1 MSKHLQTQCPHCH
14 SVFRLSVDALAQADG
29 QVRCGHCLAVFYAE
43 VSEAEP
49 EDNFID
55 DNIADDGIADNS
67 SGIDSIRYETAD
79 DRFTDVHVPLDNAAR
94 PDNPDENLDDN
105 LHDDYAVADV
115 IPAELRGQTSRKKG
129 YGFFGKLLISLA
141 VLLCLAAGALQY
153 AWYNRAELVKINQLR
168 PWLEQACELAQ
179 CNLPKARDPSQFL
192 LSSKNIFTHPNEK
205 NALMVSA
212 TIINQADFAQA
223 YPLIELRFANVRG
236 QTIAARRFSAEE
248 YLGID
253 AQHISQIPAH
263 TPISFNLEI
272 VDPGEEM
279 ISYEFEFL

>member
-1 MSKHLQTQCPHCH
+1 MSDHLQTQCPHCH
-14 SVFRLSVDALAQADG
+14 SVFRLNAEALAQADG

-43 VSEAEP
+43 VSEAELEA
-49 EDNFID
+49 EDNLFGDID
-55 DNIADDGIADNS
+55 DSN
-67 SGIDSIRYETAD
+67 GIDSIRYENAD
-79 DRFTDVHVPLDNAAR
+79 DPFSDTHDTLQDAIQADNF
-94 PDNPDENLDDN
+94 DENPADSP
-105 LHDDYAVADV
+105 HDDYVVADV
-115 IPAELRGQTSRKKG
+115 IPAELRAQSAHNRGR
-129 YGFFGKLLISLA
+129 GFFGKLFISLA

-153 AWYNRAELVKINQLR
+153 TWYNRAELVKINELR
-168 PWLEQACELAQ
+168 PWLEKACDLVAQ
-179 CNLPKARDPSQFL
+179 CNLPQARDPSQFL

-236 QTIAARRFSAEE
+236 QTIAARRFSPEE

-253 AQHISQIPAH
+253 AEHISQIPAH
-263 TPISFNLEI
+263 TPINFNLEI

>member
-1 MSKHLQTQCPHCH
+1 MSNHLQTQCPHCH
-14 SVFRLSVDALAQADG
+14 SVFRLDVDALAQADG

-43 VSEAEP
+43 VSEAE
-49 EDNFID
+49 
-55 DNIADDGIADNS
+55 ADDSITNS
-67 SGIDSIRYETAD
+67 SAEDSITFETAFETAGKTAD
-79 DRFTDVHVPLDNAAR
+79 DTFASPGQMHYDTAQATDED
-94 PDNPDENLDDN
+94 
-105 LHDDYAVADV
+105 DDYAVADV
-115 IPAELRGQTSRKKG
+115 MPAELRGQAPRSGR
-129 YGFFGKLLISLA
+129 GFFGKLFISLA
-141 VLLCLAAGALQY
+141 VLLCLAAVALQY
-153 AWYNRAELVKINQLR
+153 SWYNRADLVKINELR
-168 PWLEQACELAQ
+168 PWLEKACELAQ
-179 CNLPKARDPSQFL
+179 CNLPPARDPSQFL

>member
-1 MSKHLQTQCPHCH
+1 MNNHLQTQCPHCH
-14 SVFRLSVDALAQADG
+14 SVFRLDVAALEQADG

-49 EDNFID
+49 EPEDSPFADID
-55 DNIADDGIADNS
+55 DDSNGV
-67 SGIDSIRYETAD
+67 DSIRYESTD
-79 DRFTDVHVPLDNAAR
+79 YIFT
-94 PDNPDENLDDN
+94 ENNHTLDDAVQAIN
-105 LHDDYAVADV
+105 EDDEYAVADI
-115 IPAELRGQTSRKKG
+115 IPTELRAQTERKKG
-129 YGFFGKLLISLA
+129 YGFFGKLFISLA

-153 AWYNRAELVKINQLR
+153 AWYNRDELVKINELR
-168 PWLEQACELAQ
+168 PWLEKACELAQ
-179 CNLPKARDPSQFL
+179 CDLPQARDPSLFL

-223 YPLIELRFANVRG
+223 YPLIELRFSNVRG

-253 AQHISQIPAH
+253 AEHISQIPAH

-272 VDPGEEM
+272 VDPGDEM

>member
-1 MSKHLQTQCPHCH
+1 MTAHLQTQCPHCH
-14 SVFRLSVDALAQADG
+14 SVFRLSPDALEQADG

-43 VSEAEP
+43 VSEAEAA
-49 EDNFID
+49 
-55 DNIADDGIADNS
+55 DNITDSSADDGL
-67 SGIDSIRYETAD
+67 DSIRFENAEDTFSGHHQPQQDAVQATDAD
-79 DRFTDVHVPLDNAAR
+79 DT
-94 PDNPDENLDDN
+94 
-105 LHDDYAVADV
+105 YAVADV
-115 IPAELRGQTSRKKG
+115 IPAELRGQAPRRG
-129 YGFFGKLLISLA
+129 RGFFGKLFISLA

-168 PWLEQACELAQ
+168 PWLEQACQLAH
-179 CNLPKARDPSQFL
+179 CTLPQARDPSQFL

-236 QTIAARRFSAEE
+236 ETIAARRFSADE

-253 AQHISQIPAH
+253 AEHISQIPAH

-272 VDPGEEM
+272 VDPGEDM

>member
-1 MSKHLQTQCPHCH
+1 MTSHLQTQCPHCH
-14 SVFRLSVDALAQADG
+14 SVFRLDAAALEQADG

-43 VSEAEP
+43 VSEVDAENSLSDS
-49 EDNFID
+49 DNSL
-55 DNIADDGIADNS
+55 DDGITF
-67 SGIDSIRYETAD
+67 ETANDSLD
-79 DRFTDVHVPLDNAAR
+79 DHHDPLDDATQAT
-94 PDNPDENLDDN
+94 DND
-105 LHDDYAVADV
+105 DDYAVADV
-115 IPAELRGQTSRKKG
+115 IPAELRGQAPRTG
-129 YGFFGKLLISLA
+129 YGFFGKLFISLA

-153 AWYNRAELVKINQLR
+153 AYYNRAELVKINQLR
-168 PWLEQACELAQ
+168 PWLEKACELAQ
-179 CNLPKARDPSQFL
+179 CNLPAARDPSQFL

-253 AQHISQIPAH
+253 ADHISQIPAH

>member
-1 MSKHLQTQCPHCH
+1 MSNHLQTQCPHCH
-14 SVFRLSVDALAQADG
+14 SIFRLGVDTLAQADG

-43 VSEAEP
+43 TSEVEP
-49 EDNFID
+49 EE
-55 DNIADDGIADNS
+55 NS
-67 SGIDSIRYETAD
+67 ITYETAFETAGKTAD
-79 DRFTDVHVPLDNAAR
+79 DTFAGTDQMQYDTAQAT
-94 PDNPDENLDDN
+94 DED
-105 LHDDYAVADV
+105 DDYAVADV
-115 IPAELRGQTSRKKG
+115 MPAELRGQAPRSGR
-129 YGFFGKLLISLA
+129 GFFGKLFISLA
-141 VLLCLAAGALQY
+141 VLLCLAAVALQY
-153 AWYNRAELVKINQLR
+153 SWYNRAELVKINELR

-179 CNLPKARDPSQFL
+179 CKLPQARDPSQFL

>member
-1 MSKHLQTQCPHCH
+1 MNNHLQTQCPHCH
-14 SVFRLSVDALAQADG
+14 SIFRLSADALAQADG

-49 EDNFID
+49 EENYFGDEDSN
-55 DNIADDGIADNS
+55 
-67 SGIDSIRYETAD
+67 GIDSIRYESAD
-79 DRFTDVHVPLDNAAR
+79 KEFSKSNHA
-94 PDNPDENLDDN
+94 LDDVVQAIN
-105 LHDDYAVADV
+105 EDDEYAVADV
-115 IPAELRGQTSRKKG
+115 IPAELRAPAERKKG

-141 VLLCLAAGALQY
+141 VLLCLAAGALQFAY
-153 AWYNRAELVKINQLR
+153 YNRTELVKINELR
-168 PWLEQACELAQ
+168 PWLEKACDLVAQ
-179 CNLPKARDPSQFL
+179 CNLPQARDPSQFL

-223 YPLIELRFANVRG
+223 YPLIELRFSNVRG

-253 AQHISQIPAH
+253 TEHISQIPAH

>member
-1 MSKHLQTQCPHCH
+1 MSDHLQTQCPHCH
-14 SVFRLSVDALAQADG
+14 SIFRLDADTLAQADG

-43 VSEAEP
+43 VSEAEA
-49 EDNFID
+49 D
-55 DNIADDGIADNS
+55 DNITNS
-67 SGIDSIRYETAD
+67 SAEDSITYETAFETAGKTAD
-79 DRFTDVHVPLDNAAR
+79 DTFASPQATVED
-94 PDNPDENLDDN
+94 
-105 LHDDYAVADV
+105 DDYAVADV
-115 IPAELRGQTSRKKG
+115 MPAELRGQTPRSGR
-129 YGFFGKLLISLA
+129 GFFGKLFISLA
-141 VLLCLAAGALQY
+141 VLICLAAGALQY
-153 AWYNRAELVKINQLR
+153 SWYNRAELVKINELR

-179 CNLPKARDPSQFL
+179 CTLPQARDPSQFL

-253 AQHISQIPAH
+253 AEHISQIPAH

>member
-1 MSKHLQTQCPHCH
+1 MSDHLQTQCPHCH
-14 SVFRLSVDALAQADG
+14 SVFRLGADALAQADG

-43 VSEAEP
+43 VSEFEP
-49 EDNFID
+49 EDNL
-55 DNIADDGIADNS
+55 DND
-67 SGIDSIRYETAD
+67 GIDSIRYETAD
-79 DRFTDVHVPLDNAAR
+79 DPFSNTHDTLQDAIAADNF
-94 PDNPDENLDDN
+94 DENPADSP
-105 LHDDYAVADV
+105 HDDYAVADV
-115 IPAELRGQTSRKKG
+115 IPAELRAQSAHSKG
-129 YGFFGKLLISLA
+129 RGFFGKLFISLA

-179 CNLPKARDPSQFL
+179 CTLPQARDPSQFL

-253 AQHISQIPAH
+253 AEHISLIPAH

-272 VDPGEEM
+272 VDPGENM

>member
-1 MSKHLQTQCPHCH
+1 MSDHLQTQCPHCH
-14 SVFRLSVDALAQADG
+14 SVFRLNAEALAQADG

-43 VSEAEP
+43 VSEVELEA
-49 EDNFID
+49 EDNLFGDID
-55 DNIADDGIADNS
+55 DSN
-67 SGIDSIRYETAD
+67 GIDSIRYENAD
-79 DRFTDVHVPLDNAAR
+79 EQFSESNHAPDDVMQATNED
-94 PDNPDENLDDN
+94 
-105 LHDDYAVADV
+105 DDYAVADV
-115 IPAELRGQTSRKKG
+115 IPAELRAPAERKQG
-129 YGFFGKLLISLA
+129 HGFFGKLFISLA
-141 VLLCLAAGALQY
+141 VLLCLAAGALQFAY
-153 AWYNRAELVKINQLR
+153 YHRAELVKINELR
-168 PWLEQACELAQ
+168 PWLEKACDLVAQ
-179 CNLPKARDPSQFL
+179 CNLPQARDPSQFL

-236 QTIAARRFSAEE
+236 QTIAARRFSPEE

-253 AQHISQIPAH
+253 AEHISQIPAH
-263 TPISFNLEI
+263 TPINFNLEI